1 MIARPSRGFRH
12 HAVEAESLQ
21 IEFVDKSLDDAD
33 WVVIGDIVFQAI
45 GKQRCL
51 AAILAFD
58 ETFHSSPRKSFAK
71 AYMIQAFS
79 HSLDPSQPLGTGGP
93 SFSFR
98 PLANEKERLTLR
110 ATRVLKS

>member
-1 MIARPSRGFRH
+1 
-12 HAVEAESLQ
+12 
-21 IEFVDKSLDDAD
+21 
-33 WVVIGDIVFQAI
+33 QAI

-79 HSLDPSQPLGTGGP
+79 HSLDPNRPNAERRGAAGRQKPCNAALSLAKLQELAQRARHGGVG
-93 SFSFR
+93 FR
-98 PLANEKERLTLR
+98 AEPINR
-110 ATRVLKS
+110 RVLAH